1 MYDCDSYRAIYST
14 LVHIQ
19 DMLRAA
25 ALIQSI
31 QTNLEMC
38 TIRGIKPNAS
48 NTELIMIEIPR
59 LRY

>member
-1 MYDCDSYRAIYST
+1 
-14 LVHIQ
+14 
-19 DMLRAA
+19 MLRAD

-31 QTNLEMC
+31 QTNMEMC
-38 TIRGIKPNAS
+38 TIRGIQANAS